1 MEVKVSSK
9 GQIVIPRS
17 LRKKYEIER
26 GTMLKVSDDDGQI
39 QLIPPVKLASM
50 CGSWDLDRK
59 KIARELKR
67 DREDSR

>member
-39 QLIPPVKLASM
+39 RLIPPVKLASL
-50 CGSWDLDRK
+50 CGTWDLDRK